1 MTVSRKESRLIDQLR
16 SAIDRTVQEFRNYPY
31 DFLSERDIQALLF
44 NELRKETIS
53 LRYQH
58 SAEGK
63 NSEFGFSEPFSINP
77 VTTEY
82 YVPEGKIDVAV
93 LSEPDSA
100 SNVWRQP
107 CRIAI
112 EIKLWQPREREPKY
126 FRDVEKLQRYQ
137 AHLQMAGRAFTG
149 VAMLFV
155 HPCIEQIPTAI
166 SKEELGD
173 AYPQN
178 GVALHLVTKEGHW
191 WKQIPALSL
200 PQQGAS
206 LVQTH

>member
-1 MTVSRKESRLIDQLR
+1 VIDQLR
-16 SAIDRTVQEFRNYPY
+16 NAIVRTEQEFRRYPY

-63 NSEFGFSEPFSINP
+63 NSKFGFSEPFSINP

-93 LSEPDSA
+93 LCEEPDST

-137 AHLQMAGRAFTG
+137 AHLQKEERAFTG
-149 VAMLFV
+149 IAILFV
-155 HPCIEQIPTAI
+155 HPCVKRMPTAI
-166 SKEELGD
+166 TEERSGD
-173 AYPQN
+173 AYPEH
-178 GVALHLVTKEGHW
+178 GVALHLVTQKGHW
-191 WKQIPALSL
+191 WKQFSGLST
-200 PQQGAS
+200 AE
-206 LVQTH
+206 